1 MNSVCYSVCN
11 LMKVMMYIWK
21 NTNFYFRLNTDK
33 RNGATASFFI
43 QAKSGTKYKTIYE
56 KKMDNSSF
64 NMIEDSVSKTIEG
77 SNQAFYGR
85 FSDISGHE
93 CEVKESLHSYTV
105 RAPL

>member
-1 MNSVCYSVCN
+1 MN
-11 LMKVMMYIWK
+11 
-21 NTNFYFRLNTDK
+21 TGPET
-33 RNGATASFFI
+33 GASASFFI

-93 CEVKESLHSYTV
+93 CKVKESLRSYICTYKIQIYLV
-105 RAPL
+105 KIYSVT

>member
-1 MNSVCYSVCN
+1 
-11 LMKVMMYIWK
+11 MYWK
-21 NTNFYFRLNTDK
+21 NYKILTYYPSRLNTGLQT
-33 RNGATASFFI
+33 GASASFFI
-43 QAKSGTKYKTIYE
+43 QAKSGTKYKTIYD